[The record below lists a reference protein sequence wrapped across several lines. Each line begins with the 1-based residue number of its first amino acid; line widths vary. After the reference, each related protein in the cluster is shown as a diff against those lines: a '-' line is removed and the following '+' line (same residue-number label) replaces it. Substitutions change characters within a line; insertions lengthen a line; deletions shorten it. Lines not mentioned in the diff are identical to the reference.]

1 VGKLKINILK
11 HEGNELRIELVGEGH
26 SFCNA
31 LQSPLLKDD
40 TLEFVGYNISHP
52 LVGQPTIYVRAKEG
66 RDPYGALLDAAETLK
81 KELSQIQ
88 KTFQEALERFR
99 ASGAIGNES
108 QNSARFIV
116 GSLVRSEVVLT

>member
-1 VGKLKINILK
+1 MDKLKLNVIK

-31 LQSPLLKDD
+31 LQSVLLRDD

-52 LVGQPTIYVRAKEG
+52 LVASPTFYIRVKGR
-66 RDPYGALLDAAETLK
+66 RDPYRALLDAAETLK

-88 KTFQEALERFR
+88 KTFQEALE
-99 ASGAIGNES
+99 
-108 QNSARFIV
+108 
-116 GSLVRSEVVLT
+116 T

>member
-1 VGKLKINILK
+1 MRINLLEK
-11 HEGNELRIELVGEGH
+11 SKNELRIELVGEGH

-31 LQSPLLKDD
+31 LQSILLKDD

-99 ASGAIGNES
+99 ASGTIGNES
-108 QNSARFIV
+108 SSTQTR
-116 GSLVRSEVVLT
+116 G

>member
-1 VGKLKINILK
+1 VGELKINVLK
-11 HEGNELRIELVGEGH
+11 HEGNELRVELVGEGH

-31 LQSPLLKDD
+31 LQSALLRDG

-52 LVGQPTIYVRAKEG
+52 LVANPIFYIRAKEG
-66 RDPYGALLDAAETLK
+66 RDPYGALLNAAETLK

-108 QNSARFIV
+108 QNS
-116 GSLVRSEVVLT
+116 SK